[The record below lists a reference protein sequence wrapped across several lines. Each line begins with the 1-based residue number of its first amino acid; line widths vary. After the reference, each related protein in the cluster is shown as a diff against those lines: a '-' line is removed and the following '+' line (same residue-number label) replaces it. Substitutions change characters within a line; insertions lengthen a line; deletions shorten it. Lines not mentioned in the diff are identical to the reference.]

1 MMKKL
6 LLAAACLLAVSA
18 AHAQTIDKI
27 RSSKTVAIA
36 YRTDSLPFSFEDPST
51 KQPVGYTIDIC
62 KRIVASLDQQLKAG
76 GLQIK
81 WVPATAQNRMDLV
94 TGRQAD
100 MECGS
105 TTATLGRME
114 RVDFS
119 NLVFVDG
126 GGLLVRVE
134 SGFKGLA
141 DMAGKKIAVIGGT
154 TTEAALTNAMKTRL
168 INAQIIPVKTRE
180 EGLAQLESRTVD
192 AFASDRVLLV
202 GLGIKAL
209 DPQKLTMLN
218 EDFSFEPY
226 AIVLPRG
233 DAAFRLAVNR
243 GLAQLYRSGEIGEI
257 FNRYFGQFGQPSV
270 LLAAMY
276 YLNSLPE

>member
-276 YLNSLPE
+276 YLNAVPE